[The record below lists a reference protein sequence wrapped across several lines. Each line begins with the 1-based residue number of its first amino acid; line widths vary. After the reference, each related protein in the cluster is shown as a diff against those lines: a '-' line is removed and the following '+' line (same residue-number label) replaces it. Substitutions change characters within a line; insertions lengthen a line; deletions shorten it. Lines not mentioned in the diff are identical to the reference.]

1 MSAGARNAAAANA
14 RAMAEFRKQ
23 LESLFGDFDES
34 AKRIVSRQAA
44 VGIAET
50 VKNTP
55 VGVYDKESRA
65 FLAEKGTEALYRRN
79 KKLLK
84 APDRTTRIGGTLKKA
99 WTKTP
104 THKVGNTWVS
114 GYANPTSY
122 AVYVNEGHRI
132 VKDGVTIGLV
142 PGKHM
147 LEIGMRAAEKALP
160 SIAAAEI
167 ARIKRKSG
175 F

>member
-1 MSAGARNAAAANA
+1 MSAGARNAAATNA

-23 LESLFGDFDES
+23 LESLFGDFDDS
-34 AKRIVSRQAA
+34 ARRIVDRMAA
-44 VGIAET
+44 VGFAET

-55 VGVYDKESRA
+55 VGVYSSTVSFIIKHGKHAGKEVS
-65 FLAEKGTEALYRRN
+65 F
-79 KKLLK
+79 
-84 APDRTTRIGGTLKKA
+84 TTGYTKQGGTLKKA
-99 WTKTP
+99 WVKTP
-104 THKVGNTWVS
+104 VRKVGNTWVS
-114 GYANPTSY
+114 GYANPTFY
-122 AVYVNEGHRI
+122 AGYVNDGHR
-132 VKDGVTIGLV
+132 VVAQGETVGWV
-142 PGKHM
+142 EGKHM